1 MTEESGT
8 VACTITDAGPGLTKE
23 QVERLFTA
31 PLTAPAAPGAD
42 HAGTYAVAL
51 ADEYLRRMGG
61 GLECKSE
68 PGVGTSFTFRVRA
81 AD

>member
-1 MTEESGT
+1 
-8 VACTITDAGPGLTKE
+8 
-23 QVERLFTA
+23 
-31 PLTAPAAPGAD
+31 
-42 HAGTYAVAL
+42 VAL

-61 GLECKSE
+61 GLACESE